1 MVDTHL
7 ADAPKPLARIASLLF
22 GILSV
27 AWTIFVFVR
36 FGGAHQVIPGAIAC
50 VAFGLMLFGVW
61 AGRSLLVF
69 SSGFVLLVAA
79 LAIGYYLGLFL
90 LPAAAL
96 CWAAG
101 MAAGY
106 ASQDTADARKTGRLL
121 GWGLFA
127 AMLAYG
133 GFWFK
138 LTRSAA
144 PHDEKSATKTLTPCG
159 R

>member
-1 MVDTHL
+1 MADTPKIPARL
-7 ADAPKPLARIASLLF
+7 AAILF
-22 GILSV
+22 GILAT
-27 AWTIFVFVR
+27 AWTLFVFAR
-36 FGGAHQVIPGAIAC
+36 FGGPQQVILGAALFLLLGLALCGAWAARSTLVFYAGFGILAIA
-50 VAFGLMLFGVW
+50 
-61 AGRSLLVF
+61 
-69 SSGFVLLVAA
+69 
-79 LAIGYYLGLFL
+79 LAVGYYLGLFL
-90 LPAAAL
+90 LPTAAL

-106 ASQDTADARKTGRLL
+106 ASPVAAESRRIERLL

-144 PHDEKSATKTLTPCG
+144 PHDVKSSTKTLTPSTP
-159 R
+159 